1 MIFAFDEWQLDT
13 ELFELR
19 HDGVVRKVEPQV
31 FDLLHFLVRNHER
44 VVSKGEIVE
53 EIWDGRIVSEATIST
68 CLKAARQA
76 LDDDGRLQRMIRT
89 VHGRGFRF
97 VGTVKALTE
106 EPLAEEPL
114 ALELL
119 ALELLADELRA
130 GHVQA
135 EAPPPQSTPEPIA
148 DAPMHKGLNAPD
160 LAEAT
165 GMRKGPAK
173 PVIAV
178 LPFDN
183 LSGDLDAYFAD
194 GLTEDIIT
202 NLSRFRELL
211 VVGRTTSF
219 QFKGRRLALTKV
231 CEELNAGYIVEGSVR
246 RAGSRI
252 RITAQLIDGVSGIHI
267 WADSYDRE
275 MEDIFAVQ
283 DEVTRTI
290 AARLGVSMQDVALQR
305 AMKKSATELDAYD
318 CVLRARRYSV
328 MMNPELHAEARDL
341 LERAVMLDP
350 SSADAKAFL
359 ANVYL
364 AEHRVEAN
372 PRPNPIERAL
382 DMAQQAVQLDPQN
395 AYARCW
401 LAIVHFFQL
410 ENEAFEA
417 EANRALALNPND
429 PEILADLGHYFTF
442 MGAFE
447 RGYALSRRAQE
458 LNPLHP
464 GWYRFS
470 FTRYSYHKRDYRRA
484 LAEAKRI
491 AMPDFY
497 WTHVLIAACMGQLG
511 RPEAASAL
519 AQALKLKPDFSAY
532 RELKKWNADPDDME
546 HLVEGL
552 RKAGLQEAA

>member
-1 MIFAFDEWQLDT
+1 MIFAFDEWQLNT

-19 HDGVVRKVEPQV
+19 RGGVVRKVEPQV

-44 VVSKGEIVE
+44 VVSKDEIVNA
-53 EIWDGRIVSEATIST
+53 IWDGRIVSEATIST

-97 VGTVKALTE
+97 VGDVRIATE
-106 EPLAEEPL
+106 DAPANEIAAE
-114 ALELL
+114 
-119 ALELLADELRA
+119 
-130 GHVQA
+130 V
-135 EAPPPQSTPEPIA
+135 PPPDPPLKSSPDLPPRAELAAPE
-148 DAPMHKGLNAPD
+148 

-165 GMRKGPAK
+165 GTNNGAAK

-183 LSGDLDAYFAD
+183 LSGDLDEYFAD

-211 VVGRTTSF
+211 VVGRTTTF
-219 QFKGRRLALTKV
+219 QFKGQRLNLTRV

-246 RAGSRI
+246 RAGGRI
-252 RITAQLIDGVSGIHI
+252 RITAQLIDGISGIHI
-267 WADSYDRE
+267 WADSYDRD

-290 AARLGVSMQDVALQR
+290 AARLGVSMQDVAFQR
-305 AMKKSATELDAYD
+305 AMKKSPTELDAYD
-318 CVLRARRYSV
+318 CVLRARRYTS
-328 MMNPELHAEARDL
+328 MLSADIHAEARDL
-341 LERAVMLDP
+341 LERAVTLDP
-350 SSADAKAFL
+350 TSADAAALL

-364 AEHRVEAN
+364 AEHRVDAN

-382 DMAQQAVQLDPQN
+382 EMAERAVRLDPQN

-401 LAIVHFFQL
+401 LAIVHFFKL

-417 EANRALALNPND
+417 EGNRALALNPND

-442 MGAFE
+442 MGRFD

-464 GWYRFS
+464 GWYHFS
-470 FTRYSYHKRDYRRA
+470 FARYFYHKRDYQEA
-484 LAEAKRI
+484 LAETRRI
-491 AMPDFY
+491 AMPHFY
-497 WTHVLIAACMGQLG
+497 WMHILVAACLGQLG
-511 RPEAASAL
+511 HPDAEKSL
-519 AQALKLKPDFSAY
+519 AHAYKLKPSFSAY
-532 RELKKWNADPDDME
+532 RELKKWNPDPDDME
-546 HLVEGL
+546 HIVEGL
-552 RKAGLQEAA
+552 RKAGLKEAA